1 LKVAWLV
8 PIKELAVMTV
18 DDPGAAMVGDRPIA
32 AGDRLTKTVQKIA
45 PDKRHLTTLIRG
57 EGISNL
63 GDQL

>member
-1 LKVAWLV
+1 M

-45 PDKRHLTTLIRG
+45 PDKRHLTTLIR
-57 EGISNL
+57 EGIFVSSAIKSNT
-63 GDQL
+63 DS

>member
-1 LKVAWLV
+1 
-8 PIKELAVMTV
+8 
-18 DDPGAAMVGDRPIA
+18 MVGDRPIA